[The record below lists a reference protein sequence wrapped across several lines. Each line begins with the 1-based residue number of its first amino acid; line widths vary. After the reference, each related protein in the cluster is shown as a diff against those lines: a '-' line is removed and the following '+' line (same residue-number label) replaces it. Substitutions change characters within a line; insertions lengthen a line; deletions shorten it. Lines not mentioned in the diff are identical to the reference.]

1 MKTLSILLL
10 AFSLSFRTLFAQ
22 EITGIATYKTN
33 RKVDLKMD
41 GDGMTDAMQEQIQA
55 QLRKQF
61 QKEYTLTFSK
71 DESVYKEV
79 EGLNTPNPVASS
91 GGMQITISG
100 GNGIFYRNIKENRYI
115 DETEIMSKPFLVK
128 DTLEKPDWEL
138 TKETKSIGNYT
149 CFKATYTR
157 EVDEET
163 FDSATD
169 SIVKIKKQR
178 VTNAWYTLDIPL
190 QHGPGRHWG
199 LPGLILEITEG
210 DLTILCSKIVLN
222 PEKEIIIEEPSK
234 GKEVS
239 QDEFNEI
246 QEKKS
251 QEMME
256 RFKSDSRRG
265 DGNSFKIRIGG

>member
-10 AFSLSFRTLFAQ
+10 AFSLSFGTLFAQ

-100 GNGIFYRNIKENRYI
+100 GNGIFYRNIKENRYV

-128 DTLEKPDWEL
+128 DALEKPDWEL

-222 PEKEIIIEEPSK
+222 PEKEIIIEQPSK

>member
-1 MKTLSILLL
+1 MKTLSIVLL
-10 AFSLSFRTLFAQ
+10 AFSLSLGNLIAQ
-22 EITGIATYKTN
+22 EISGIATYKTN

-41 GDGMTDAMQEQIQA
+41 GDGVTEAMQEQIQA

-61 QKEYTLTFSK
+61 QKEYTLTFTK
-71 DESVYKEV
+71 DESIYKEV
-79 EGLNTPNPVASS
+79 EGLNTPDPLASS

-100 GNGIFYRNIKENRYI
+100 GNENFYRNIKENRYV

-128 DTLEKPDWEL
+128 DTLEKPEWEL
-138 TKETKSIGNYT
+138 TKESKNIGNYT
-149 CFKATYTR
+149 CFKATYSR
-157 EVDEET
+157 EVEEET

-199 LPGLILEITEG
+199 LPGLILEVTDG
-210 DLTILCSKIVLN
+210 DMTILCSKIVLN
-222 PEKEIIIEEPSK
+222 PEKEIVIEEPSK
-234 GKEVS
+234 GKEVT
-239 QDEFNEI
+239 QEAFNEI

-256 RFKSDSRRG
+256 RFQSDSRRG